1 MTPAHLHLILNHF
14 PIVGTALGMVILALA
29 LVRRAD
35 RGIWLAGTVLLA
47 ISAGAAGAANL
58 TGEPA
63 EEQMEDMQG
72 VNEDAIGVHEDRA
85 DIATVYAVL
94 LGLGAVAGYVI
105 GGKREGRMGLV
116 VTLAA
121 SVVGS
126 GLMAWTGA
134 AGGEIRHPE
143 VLTTTATGSA
153 AKPNER
159 GENGARG
166 ERGER
171 GEENEANEH

>member
-14 PIVGTALGMVILALA
+14 PIVGTLLGTIILALA
-29 LVRRAD
+29 LVRRGD

-47 ISAGAAGAANL
+47 ISAAAAGVANL

-63 EEQMEDMQG
+63 EEQIEDMTG

-94 LGLGAVAGYVI
+94 LGIGAVAGYVI
-105 GGKREGRMGLV
+105 GGKRAGRMGLV
-116 VTLAA
+116 VPLAA

-143 VLTTTATGSA
+143 VLTTAGSSGPGA
-153 AKPNER
+153 EQ
-159 GENGARG
+159 GEA
-166 ERGER
+166 
-171 GEENEANEH
+171 EENEANEH